1 MSQALQRLTDPGP
14 YVLPSIGKAV
24 KRATSKLALR
34 PEDAPIPLELLNE
47 ILLVN
52 VYWNFYSCF
61 VIHALCSF
69 SNAIFGAS
77 CNKLFMTMI
86 DRKHCG
92 FGVFCSNMA
101 LTFL

>member
-52 VYWNFYSCF
+52 FY
-61 VIHALCSF
+61 
-69 SNAIFGAS
+69 
-77 CNKLFMTMI
+77 
-86 DRKHCG
+86 
-92 FGVFCSNMA
+92 
-101 LTFL
+101 